1 MAEGDLTLKQ
11 QRFADYYIELGN
23 ASEAARRAG
32 YSEKTASEIGADNL
46 RKPHI
51 RAYIDQRLDELQSAK
66 IADQRE
72 VLEYLT
78 AVMRRQKP
86 ERAPVVLTRELVRWE
101 EDEHG
106 TMRKVSTK
114 EQVGE
119 TVELPTRVADANKA
133 AELLGKRYR
142 LFDALENEQALEK
155 LDGLLDE
162 FRQAVGEDGR
172 EDGVNNA
179 VD

>member
-11 QRFADYYIELGN
+11 QRFADFYIELGN

-32 YSEKTASEIGADNL
+32 YSEATAGSQAVENL
-46 RKPHI
+46 QKPAI
-51 RAYIDQRLDELQSAK
+51 REYIDQRLEELQSAK

-86 ERAPVVLTRELVRWE
+86 EAAAVVLTKEEVRWE

-114 EQVGE
+114 TQVGD
-119 TVELPTRVADANKA
+119 TVALPTRVSDANKA

-162 FRQAVGEDGR
+162 FRQAVSGDAA
-172 EDGVNNA
+172 D
-179 VD
+179 D

>member
-1 MAEGDLTLKQ
+1 MADNELTLKQ
-11 QRFADYYIELGN
+11 RRFADYYIELGN

-32 YSEKTASEIGADNL
+32 YSEATANEQGSQLLAKL
-46 RKPHI
+46 SI
-51 RAYIDQRLDELQSAK
+51 REYIDQRLEELQSNK

-86 ERAPVVLTRELVRWE
+86 EAAAVVLTKEEVRWE
-101 EDEHG
+101 EDERG

-114 EQVGE
+114 TQVGD
-119 TVELPTRVADANKA
+119 TVALPTKVSDANKA

-142 LFDALENEQALEK
+142 LFDAVENEQALEK

-162 FRQAVGEDGR
+162 FRQTVSGDAAD
-172 EDGVNNA
+172 D
-179 VD
+179 